1 MSNEYPPP
9 PPPPGD
15 DQSGAAGGG
24 WGTPP
29 PPPPAPPGGYGPPPP
44 GYGQPY
50 PQGYGQQ
57 PPPKNSALAIT
68 SLVLGIL
75 SVIPCCWGCGVFGIA
90 AIVLGVLGKKEIAE
104 SNGAKTGAPLAQW
117 GFILGIVGLVV
128 SVIYWILIGTG
139 AIDLSYDYD
148 SM

>member
-15 DQSGAAGGG
+15 DQSGAQGGG

-29 PPPPAPPGGYGPPPP
+29 PPPPASPGGPPPP

-57 PPPKNSALAIT
+57 PPKNSAMAIT

-75 SVIPCCWGCGVFGIA
+75 GIPCCGCGVFSIA
-90 AIVLGVLGKKEIAE
+90 ALVLGILGKKEIAE
-104 SNGAKTGAPLAQW
+104 SNGAKTGAGLAQA
-117 GFILGIVGLVV
+117 GFILGIIGIVF
-128 SVIYWILIGTG
+128 SVLYWILLASG
-139 AIDLSYDYD
+139 ALDVNTYSDFN
-148 SM
+148 